1 MLMEALLA
9 HACVLR
15 LRHVD
20 LTSRPSRQAA
30 NAFYRAFGVEH
41 RDTNVY
47 RYAIPEAGPGS

>member
-1 MLMEALLA
+1 MEALLA